1 LDEPTFRQ
9 LQQLYRLSHLLTN
22 IFLKPVTLVRIDRR
36 NGDLVILS
44 GEEIDVSIDKQG
56 NVSYDQT
63 GFQNDE

>member
-1 LDEPTFRQ
+1 MDEPTFKQ

-44 GEEIDVSIDKQG
+44 GEEIDVSVDKQG

>member
-1 LDEPTFRQ
+1 M
-9 LQQLYRLSHLLTN
+9 
-22 IFLKPVTLVRIDRR
+22 TLVRIDRR

-44 GEEIDVSIDKQG
+44 GEEIDVSVDKQG